1 MILIYWGAID
11 LSKNNFNFEQ
21 DNSDLQSDSQAAKIA
36 VIAGAISTFGDA
48 LATLSAIL
56 AIEEERQEKSG
67 TSDNRN
73 LQKQIDN
80 LTYEIQKIKNQI
92 SGQNRYYL

>member
-1 MILIYWGAID
+1 MILIYWGVIE
-11 LSKNNFNFEQ
+11 LNKNNFNFEQ

-56 AIEEERQEKSG
+56 AIEEERQEKNGS
-67 TSDNRN
+67 SDNRN

-92 SGQNRYYL
+92 SSQNRYYL

>member
-73 LQKQIDN
+73 LQKQNDN

-92 SGQNRYYL
+92 SAQNRYYL

>member
-1 MILIYWGAID
+1 MILIYWGVIE
-11 LSKNNFNFEQ
+11 LNKNNLNFEQ

-48 LATLSAIL
+48 LATLSAIF
-56 AIEEERQEKSG
+56 AIEEERQEKNG
-67 TSDNRN
+67 ASDNRN

-92 SGQNRYYL
+92 SSQNRYYL

>member
-1 MILIYWGAID
+1 M
-11 LSKNNFNFEQ
+11 SKNNFNFEQ